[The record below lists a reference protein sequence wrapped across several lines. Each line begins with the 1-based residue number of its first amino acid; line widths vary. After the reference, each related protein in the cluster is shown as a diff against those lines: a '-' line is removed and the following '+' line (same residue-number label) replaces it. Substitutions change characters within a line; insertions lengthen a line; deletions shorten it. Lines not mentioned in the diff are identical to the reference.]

1 MAYASTNP
9 FTGEVLAR
17 FDYAT
22 DEAVD
27 AALTTASDAFS
38 EWAATPIAERAAL
51 LHTAA
56 ELMRERHVELA
67 ELVTLE
73 MGMVTSLS
81 QMQASTVAPNI
92 MDYYATN
99 AEEFLAPHDLGGGAK
114 VIRQPMGIVFAIEP
128 WNVPYYQAARAAAPN
143 LVGGNVVILKHAG
156 IVPQSSA
163 AIETI
168 FRDAGFPA
176 GVFTNLYASHEQTT
190 RIIQDPRVRGVTLTG
205 SDRAGRIVA
214 TQAAAAVKPAVL
226 ELGGSDPM
234 VILDD
239 ADLELALTHAMSRFR
254 LCGQT
259 CVSPKRIIVHESR
272 YDEFLAAY
280 AERCATLN
288 PGDPF
293 DPEVT
298 LGPLSSISQAETVRQ
313 QVADAV
319 AGGATATQVGR
330 PVPTV
335 GAFVQPTILTNV
347 GATNPLYGEE
357 IFGPVPMIF
366 SFSGDDEAVR
376 LANDTQYGL
385 GGSVFSTD
393 PEHAGRV
400 AQQIDAGMVWIN
412 HAAGTEPRLPFGGT
426 KASGYGTELG
436 REGLY
441 QFLNN
446 KLINAPG

>member
-1 MAYASTNP
+1 MAYTSTNP
-9 FTGEVLAR
+9 FTGEVLAE

-22 DEAVD
+22 DETVD
-27 AALTTASDAFS
+27 AALAQAHAAFT
-38 EWAATPIAERAAL
+38 EWAATPIAERADL
-51 LHTAA
+51 LRRAA

-73 MGMVTSLS
+73 MGMENSFS
-81 QMQASTVAPNI
+81 RIQASTVAPSI
-92 MDYYATN
+92 FEYYAAN
-99 AEEFLAPHDLGGGAK
+99 AEEFLAPEALDGGAK
-114 VIRQPMGIVFAIEP
+114 VVHQPMGIVFAIEP

-163 AIETI
+163 AFEAVLH
-168 FRDAGFPA
+168 DAGLPD
-176 GVFTNLYASHEQTT
+176 GVFTNLYASHEQTS
-190 RIIQDPRVRGVTLTG
+190 RIIADSRVRGVTLTG
-205 SDRAGRIVA
+205 SDQAGRIVA
-214 TQAAAAVKPAVL
+214 VQAAAAVKPAVL

-239 ADLELALTHAMSRFR
+239 ADLELALTHALNRFR

-259 CVSPKRIIVHESR
+259 CVSPKRVIIHKSR
-272 YDEFLAAY
+272 YDEFLKAY
-280 AERCATLN
+280 TERCAEFN

-293 DPEVT
+293 DPEAN
-298 LGPLSSISQAETVRQ
+298 LGPLSSFAQAETVRQ
-313 QVADAV
+313 QIADAI
-319 AGGATATQVGR
+319 AAGATATEVGN

-335 GAFVQPTILTNV
+335 GAFVQPTILTNI
-347 GATNPLYGEE
+347 GPDNPLYGEE
-357 IFGPVPMIF
+357 VFGPVPMIF
-366 SFSGDDEAVR
+366 SVADDDEAVR
-376 LANDTQYGL
+376 LANDTRYGL
-385 GGSVFSTD
+385 GGSVFSAD
-393 PEHAGRV
+393 PDRAERV
-400 AQQIDAGMVWIN
+400 ASRIDAGMVWIN

-446 KLINAPG
+446 KLVNRP